1 MLQIWRLNFKMPL
14 KVNYKYSKFNN
25 INLKTRKE
33 GETKILRLIEDK
45 TALLRTEVQK
55 ETRLRV
61 DAIENIH

>member
-1 MLQIWRLNFKMPL
+1 MPL